1 MSEQDGNQAIALQR
15 PSKYDSRAWK
25 AYWKQQ
31 GQPWRTEPEIE
42 AERQKYL
49 AERRAITANIEQGIY
64 SFKDIQLSRADVEW
78 LLATHE
84 NGRGP
89 VDWNDES
96 QRKREGLDLR
106 GAKLNDTNL
115 RHLPLAG
122 LQGGLTGDDW
132 NQATTDQRHMAA
144 IHLERALLGYAHLEG
159 SILTHAHMQGADL
172 YLAHL
177 ESIDALG
184 AHFEAPVP
192 ANFRGVYFDASTK
205 LEQSTIAND
214 KHVGIW
220 LLDVHWGDVNL
231 TELDWPSVWTLYY
244 EQRAYSKTTID
255 GEMKSRTKRD
265 KHYRQ
270 AVQAYRQLSVALQQQ
285 GLNEDASRFAYRAQ
299 KLQRL
304 VLRRQKKFGQYLF
317 SLFLDLLAG
326 YGYRPGRSVIW
337 YLVIIFGFALAYF
350 AFGHIPPLEAFVFS
364 LTSFHGRGFF
374 PGNNIPLSDPR
385 VVVAAFEAVVGLL
398 IEICFIATFTQ
409 RFFGK

>member
-1 MSEQDGNQAIALQR
+1 MREHDGTQTPVMQR
-15 PSKYDSRAWK
+15 PSNDNDEAWK
-25 AYWKQQ
+25 AYWKAQ
-31 GQPWRTEPEIE
+31 GQPWRTEPEID

-49 AERRAITANIEQGIY
+49 AERRAIIPNIEQGIY
-64 SFKDIQLSRADVEW
+64 PFKDIKLSRADVEW

-89 VDWNDES
+89 VDWSDER

-106 GAKLNDTNL
+106 GANLNDTNL
-115 RHLPLAG
+115 RRLPLAR
-122 LQGGLTGDDW
+122 LQGGLTEDDW
-132 NQATTDQRHMAA
+132 DQATTEQRNMAA

-177 ESIDALG
+177 ESIDAFG

-192 ANFRGVYFDASTK
+192 ANFRGAYFDASTK

-220 LLDVHWGDVNL
+220 LLDIHWGDVNL
-231 TELDWPSVWTLYY
+231 TDLDWSSVWTLYY
-244 EQRAYSKTTID
+244 EQRAQSKTTID

-265 KHYRQ
+265 KHYRE

-299 KLQRL
+299 KLQRV
-304 VLRRQKKFGQYLF
+304 VLRRQKKFIPYLF
-317 SLFLDLLAG
+317 SGFLD
-326 YGYRPGRSVIW
+326 I
-337 YLVIIFGFALAYF
+337 LVQP
-350 AFGHIPPLEAFVFS
+350 H
-364 LTSFHGRGFF
+364 
-374 PGNNIPLSDPR
+374 
-385 VVVAAFEAVVGLL
+385 
-398 IEICFIATFTQ
+398 
-409 RFFGK
+409 